1 MCGQARRPLHGD
13 GTIKGMT
20 SPALSSPPA
29 SPWKRQAPAK
39 PAALLLGSGDRPHV
53 LDEAQRLRPVIE
65 QHLEIVHEDFSY
77 TSDLS
82 PVDADLGIVLG
93 GDGSILRAA
102 LQMRERQL
110 PILGVN
116 IGKLGFLA
124 EIDPGELVRVLPD
137 IVAGRV
143 RIVEHLMFHCTVTR
157 DGLTVAETLG
167 LNEVAVF
174 AGQPFSMLSADLYV
188 DAELATTYA
197 CDGLIIST
205 PVGSTAHSLSAGGP
219 ILRKTLAAF
228 VICPIC
234 PHTMTMRPVV
244 DTADRVYEVAVPQP
258 NEGTTVVVDG
268 RPLWRLEASDRV
280 RVVRAEPTFKL
291 IEVCGHN
298 YYRTLRDKLGWAGNL
313 YRK

>member
-1 MCGQARRPLHGD
+1 M
-13 GTIKGMT
+13 
-20 SPALSSPPA
+20 SPAAFPATPP
-29 SPWKRQAPAK
+29 WTTKAPAK
-39 PAALLLGSGDRPHV
+39 PRLVLLGSGDRAGV
-53 LDEAQRLRPVIE
+53 LDEANRLRPVIAE
-65 QHLEIVHEDFSY
+65 HLQLVHEDFY
-77 TSDLS
+77 YKTDLALI
-82 PVDADLGIVLG
+82 DADLAVVLG

-102 LQMRERQL
+102 LQMRERQI

-116 IGKLGFLA
+116 LGKLGFLA
-124 EIDPGELVRVLPD
+124 ETKPEEVASVLPD
-137 IVAGRV
+137 VAAGRV
-143 RIVEHLMFHCTVTR
+143 RVVEHLMFHCSVTR
-157 DGLTVAETLG
+157 DGKTVAETLG
-167 LNEVAVF
+167 LNEVAIF
-174 AGQPFSMLSADLYV
+174 AGQPFSMLTADLYV

-228 VICPIC
+228 VICPIA
-234 PHTMTMRPVV
+234 PHTMTVRPVV
-244 DTADRVYEVAVPQP
+244 DTADRTYEVVVPQP

-268 RPLWRLEASDRV
+268 RPLWKLAASDRV

-291 IEVCGHN
+291 IEVRGHN

>member
-1 MCGQARRPLHGD
+1 MASMSQR
-13 GTIKGMT
+13 T
-20 SPALSSPPA
+20 SKSRPPA
-29 SPWKRQAPAK
+29 PQLAPWSSRAPEK
-39 PAALLLGSGDRPHV
+39 PKAIVLGSGGRDNV
-53 LDEAQRLRPVIE
+53 LAAAADLRPLID
-65 QHLEIVHEDFSY
+65 QHVEVLLADFFFRE
-77 TSDLS
+77 DLS
-82 PVDADLGIVLG
+82 RAAADFAIVLG

-102 LQMRERQL
+102 LQMRDKQI

-116 IGKLGFLA
+116 LGRLGFLA
-124 EIDPGELVRVLPD
+124 GISPDELVRVLPE
-137 IVAGRV
+137 VAAGET
-143 RIVEHLMFHCTVTR
+143 RIVEHLMFRCSVLR
-157 DGLTVAETLG
+157 EGKVVAETLG
-167 LNEVAVF
+167 LNETAIF
-174 AGQPFSMLSADLYV
+174 AGPPFAMLNADLYV

-219 ILRKTLAAF
+219 ILRKTLSAF

-234 PHTMTMRPVV
+234 PHTLTVRPVV

-268 RPLWRLEASDRV
+268 RVLWKLEAEDRV
-280 RVVRAEPTFKL
+280 RVERAEPTFKL
-291 IEVCGHN
+291 LEVRGQS

>member
-1 MCGQARRPLHGD
+1 MPLASS
-13 GTIKGMT
+13 IA
-20 SPALSSPPA
+20 SPSSPLWSA
-29 SPWKRQAPAK
+29 KSSPK
-39 PAALLLGSGDRPHV
+39 PRSLLLGSGDRPNV
-53 LDEAQRLRPVIE
+53 LGEAERLRPIVA
-65 QHLEIVHEDFSY
+65 QHLEIVHEDFRY
-77 TSDLS
+77 QTELTSIE
-82 PVDADLGIVLG
+82 ADLAVVLG

-102 LQMRERQL
+102 LQMRERQI

-124 EIDPGELVRVLPD
+124 ETGPDELVRVLPEL
-137 IVAGRV
+137 VAGNV
-143 RIVEHLMFHCTVTR
+143 RLAEHLMFRCTITR
-157 DGLTVAETLG
+157 DGQTMAETLG
-167 LNEVAVF
+167 LNEMAIF
-174 AGQPFSMLSADLYV
+174 AGKPFAMLSVDLYV
-188 DAELATTYA
+188 DSELATTYA

-219 ILRKTLAAF
+219 ILRKTLPAF
-228 VICPIC
+228 VICPIA
-234 PHTMTMRPVV
+234 PHTLTVRPVV

-268 RPLWRLEASDRV
+268 RPLWQLTAADRV
-280 RVVRAEPTFKL
+280 QVVRAEPTFKL

>member
-1 MCGQARRPLHGD
+1 MAAMP
-13 GTIKGMT
+13 T
-20 SPALSSPPA
+20 LSQSLPPI
-29 SPWKRQAPAK
+29 PWTLRAPAK
-39 PAALLLGSGDRPHV
+39 PRALLLGSGDRPNV
-53 LDEAQRLRPVIE
+53 LSEAARLKPIVE
-65 QHLEIVHEDFSY
+65 QHLEIVHEDFQY
-77 TSDLS
+77 QTDLA
-82 PVDADLGIVLG
+82 PIDADLAVVMG

-102 LQMRERQL
+102 LQMQSRQI

-116 IGKLGFLA
+116 LGKLGFLA
-124 EIDPGELVRVLPD
+124 ALDPDQLVRLLPD
-137 IVAGRV
+137 VVAGDA
-143 RIVEHLMFHCTVTR
+143 RIVEHLMFHCSVLR
-157 DGLTVAETLG
+157 EGQVVAETLG
-167 LNEVAVF
+167 LNETAIF
-174 AGQPFSMLSADLYV
+174 AGPPFSMLNVDLYV

-234 PHTMTMRPVV
+234 PHTLTVRPVV
-244 DTADRVYEVAVPQP
+244 DTAERVYEVVVPQP

-268 RPLWRLEASDRV
+268 RPLWRLESDDRV

-291 IEVCGHN
+291 IECGGQS

-313 YRK
+313 YRT